1 MKRILTDFLFVC
13 VLLAAVGCGPTK
25 HIFNV
30 EMRHP
35 SVVGVDLG
43 GKTVSV
49 VYLEGE
55 DRIGNEFNE
64 SMADGFAYTLEND
77 YGTGEGSVG
86 IYRMRQMEGANY
98 ASKDSLFNILIDTG
112 ADLVFLFD
120 NTKFGVSGSGSIP
133 YTIKMYCFDGMNK
146 EEKVQAFGGTAL
158 ASANSLSEVGP
169 KGWDAGVKAAGSFAP
184 QWKNEQYTVLY
195 YEEQLWYNA
204 LAMAEQHNW
213 KGAMDIWMQQTN
225 SYDTLR
231 RSVACYNLSLACYML
246 GDYDLALEWL
256 DQSDV
261 ENKLE
266 LSDTFRSRVL
276 ARKNR

>member
-1 MKRILTDFLFVC
+1 MKRILTALLFAC
-13 VLLAAVGCGPTK
+13 VLVCAVGCGPMK
-25 HIFNV
+25 HIINV

-35 SVVGVDLG
+35 SVVGVDLA

-49 VYLEGE
+49 VYLEGD

-86 IYRMRQMEGANY
+86 IYRMRQEPEANY
-98 ASKDSLFNILIDTG
+98 ASRDSLFNILMDTG
-112 ADLVFLFD
+112 ADLVFLLD
-120 NTKFGVSGSGSIP
+120 RTKFGAVSSGSVP

-184 QWKNEQYTVLY
+184 QWKHEQYTVLY

-204 LAMAEQHNW
+204 LAMTEQHNW
-213 KGAMDIWMQQTN
+213 RGAMDIWMQQTG

-256 DQSDV
+256 DRSDV

-266 LSDTFRSRVL
+266 LSDTFRPRILSRK
-276 ARKNR
+276 R